1 MKSTLLYISRLLVGS
16 LLIISGVIKAND
28 ALGFSY
34 KLIEYFTEG
43 ILGME
48 FLQPYTLVMAA
59 SICISEILLGV
70 ALIFGLK
77 AKLTTTLNVLMMLFF
92 TFLTFY
98 SAYFDKV
105 KDCGCFGDALKLTP
119 WESFSK
125 DVVLLFFS
133 VLLFL
138 FKKQIFPNKN
148 REDLKY
154 IVPSLLLIALFSVG
168 VTGWWFPVLFSIIVF
183 VLMLVIK
190 RFDKNQWRLLSL
202 SLIASLVFT
211 VYCYDHLPIKDFRP
225 YKINANIVEGMVVSP
240 DALPEITEYNWK
252 FKVNGEEKTFQTKGS
267 YPTVEGGT
275 YIGVTTEVI
284 RAAEEP
290 KIHDFMIEGENDDTE
305 LFLSKDKVLVV
316 VAYDFA
322 KSSDEGFKVIK
333 RTTDE
338 ALKKGYT
345 VIGMTAETQES
356 RVAKVAEYDLNFQ
369 FYFCDGITLK
379 TIVRSNPGVFEMDKA
394 TIKQKLHWR
403 DIDKLSL

>member
-1 MKSTLLYISRLLVGS
+1 MKNILLYISRLLVGS

-59 SICISEILLGV
+59 SICILEILLGV

-133 VLLFL
+133 VILFVL
-138 FKKQIFPNKN
+138 RKQIFPNKN

-154 IVPSLLLIALFSVG
+154 IIPSLVLIALFSVG
-168 VTGWWFPVLFSIIVF
+168 VTGWWFPVMFSVLVF
-183 VLMLVIK
+183 SLMFIIK

-202 SLIASLVFT
+202 SLITSLVFT
-211 VYCYDHLPIKDFRP
+211 VYCYNHLPIQDFRP
-225 YKINANIVEGMVVSP
+225 YKINANIAEGMVVPP
-240 DALPEITEYNWK
+240 DALPAIIEYTWY
-252 FKVNGEEKTFQTKGS
+252 FDVNGERKAFVGD

-275 YIGVTTEVI
+275 FINHSTKVI
-284 RAAEEP
+284 REAVEP

-305 LFLSKDKVLVV
+305 LFLSKDNVLVV
-316 VAYDFA
+316 VAYDFT
-322 KSSDEGFKVIK
+322 KSSDEGFKAIK
-333 RTTDE
+333 KTTDE

-345 VIGMTAETQES
+345 VIGMTAETSES
-356 RVAKVAEYDLNFQ
+356 RATKVAEYNLNFQ
-369 FYFCDGITLK
+369 FYFCDAITLK
-379 TIVRSNPGVFEMDKA
+379 TIVRSNPGIFEMDKA

>member
-59 SICISEILLGV
+59 SICILEILLGV

-119 WESFSK
+119 WESFTK

-133 VLLFL
+133 VILFL

-154 IVPSLLLIALFSVG
+154 IIPSLLLITLFSVG
-168 VTGWWFPVLFSIIVF
+168 VTGWWFPVIFSIIVF

-202 SLIASLVFT
+202 SIIASLVFT
-211 VYCYDHLPIKDFRP
+211 VYCYNHLPIKDFRP
-225 YKINANIVEGMVVSP
+225 YKISANIVEGMVVSP

-252 FKVNGEEKTFQTKGS
+252 FKVNGEEKIFQTKGS
-267 YPTVEGGT
+267 YPTVDGGA
-275 YIGVTTEVI
+275 YIDVTTEVV

-322 KSSDEGFKVIK
+322 KSSDEGFKAIK
-333 RTTDE
+333 KTTDE

-345 VIGMTAETQES
+345 VIGMTAETPEG
-356 RVAKVAEYDLNFQ
+356 RAAKIAEYDLNFQ

-379 TIVRSNPGVFEMDKA
+379 TIVRSNPGIFEMDKA